1 MYLEGDK
8 WKNWHTRCSDA
19 AIKENKSEE
28 DTKLSTISVSK
39 LLEYAH
45 TALHHC
51 EINNLDPYKVPVFL
65 TLERDNNLYS
75 NIGLG
80 ICCSS
85 QLGTYVTLESSD
97 YYKMF
102 YVAPDSKPEVGEY
115 WRSRG
120 VGYDL
125 SGFVVSKL
133 AGERLTRLVKYVL
146 NTDEPLSHL
155 DYREFEPNWIQ
166 FKFQEE
172 EFNLELLDKLA
183 RANDN
188 IVNEAILRQCMIPK
202 KRQIYNFFDD
212 GKCSPS
218 RLYKAYVKKVIPFNK
233 ADIHLKIH
241 LVNSALDY
249 DWIWNGDTDYFIGC
263 YIPKYDN
270 HLVWFAR
277 TKYGTWFSMDI
288 QSNWQGGLLDVNRD
302 IQFSFNI
309 N

>member
-39 LLEYAH
+39 LLEYVH

-65 TLERDNNLYS
+65 TLDHNENLYS
-75 NIGLG
+75 YVGLS
-80 ICCSS
+80 ICSSS
-85 QLGTYVTLESSD
+85 QLGTYVTLGSSD

-166 FKFQEE
+166 FKFQKE

-183 RANDN
+183 KANDN
-188 IVNEAILRQCMIPK
+188 IVNEDILRQCMIPK

-241 LVNSALDY
+241 LVNSALNCS
-249 DWIWNGDTDYFIGC
+249 WIWNGDTDYFIGC
-263 YIPKYDN
+263 YIPEYDD
-270 HLVWFAR
+270 HLIWFAR

-302 IQFSFNI
+302 IQFSF
-309 N
+309 

>member
-19 AIKENKSEE
+19 TIKENKNEE

-85 QLGTYVTLESSD
+85 QLGTYVTLGSSD

-146 NTDEPLSHL
+146 NTDEPRSHL

-166 FKFQEE
+166 FKFQKE

-202 KRQIYNFFDD
+202 KKQIYNFFDD

-270 HLVWFAR
+270 HLIWFAR

-302 IQFSFNI
+302 VQFSF
-309 N
+309 

>member
-65 TLERDNNLYS
+65 TLECDENLYS

-85 QLGTYVTLESSD
+85 KLGTYVTLESSD

-146 NTDEPLSHL
+146 DTDEPLSHL

-166 FKFQEE
+166 FKFQKE
-172 EFNLELLDKLA
+172 EFNLELLDKLT

-188 IVNEAILRQCMIPK
+188 IVNEAILRQCMI
-202 KRQIYNFFDD
+202 
-212 GKCSPS
+212 
-218 RLYKAYVKKVIPFNK
+218 NK
-233 ADIHLKIH
+233 E
-241 LVNSALDY
+241 
-249 DWIWNGDTDYFIGC
+249 
-263 YIPKYDN
+263 
-270 HLVWFAR
+270 
-277 TKYGTWFSMDI
+277 
-288 QSNWQGGLLDVNRD
+288 
-302 IQFSFNI
+302 
-309 N
+309 

>member
-51 EINNLDPYKVPVFL
+51 EINNLDPNKVPVFL
-65 TLERDNNLYS
+65 TLDHNENLYS
-75 NIGLG
+75 YVGLS
-80 ICCSS
+80 ICSSS

-146 NTDEPLSHL
+146 DTDEPLSHL

-166 FKFQEE
+166 FKFQKE
-172 EFNLELLDKLA
+172 EFNLELLDKLT

-188 IVNEAILRQCMIPK
+188 IVNEAILRQCMI
-202 KRQIYNFFDD
+202 
-212 GKCSPS
+212 
-218 RLYKAYVKKVIPFNK
+218 NK
-233 ADIHLKIH
+233 E
-241 LVNSALDY
+241 
-249 DWIWNGDTDYFIGC
+249 
-263 YIPKYDN
+263 
-270 HLVWFAR
+270 
-277 TKYGTWFSMDI
+277 
-288 QSNWQGGLLDVNRD
+288 
-302 IQFSFNI
+302 
-309 N
+309 

>member
-146 NTDEPLSHL
+146 DTDEPLSHL

-166 FKFQEE
+166 FKFQKE

-188 IVNEAILRQCMIPK
+188 IVNEGILRQCMIPK

-270 HLVWFAR
+270 HLIWFAR

-302 IQFSFNI
+302 IQFSF
-309 N
+309 

>member
-8 WKNWHTRCSDA
+8 WKNWHTRCSDT

-85 QLGTYVTLESSD
+85 QLGTYVTLGSSD
-97 YYKMF
+97 YYKMS

-146 NTDEPLSHL
+146 DTDEPLSHL

-166 FKFQEE
+166 FKFQKE

-188 IVNEAILRQCMIPK
+188 IVNEAILRQCMINDSEK
-202 KRQIYNFFDD
+202 E
-212 GKCSPS
+212 
-218 RLYKAYVKKVIPFNK
+218 
-233 ADIHLKIH
+233 
-241 LVNSALDY
+241 
-249 DWIWNGDTDYFIGC
+249 TD
-263 YIPKYDN
+263 
-270 HLVWFAR
+270 L
-277 TKYGTWFSMDI
+277 
-288 QSNWQGGLLDVNRD
+288 
-302 IQFSFNI
+302 
-309 N
+309 

>member
-1 MYLEGDK
+1 ME
-8 WKNWHTRCSDA
+8 NWHTRCSDA

-65 TLERDNNLYS
+65 TLDHNENLYS
-75 NIGLG
+75 YVGLS
-80 ICCSS
+80 IYSSS
-85 QLGTYVTLESSD
+85 QLGTYVTLGSSD

-166 FKFQEE
+166 FKFQKE

-218 RLYKAYVKKVIPFNK
+218 RLYKAYIKKVIPFNK

-241 LVNSALDY
+241 LVNSALNCS
-249 DWIWNGDTDYFIGC
+249 WIWNGDTDYFIGC
-263 YIPKYDN
+263 YIPEYND
-270 HLVWFAR
+270 HLIWFAR

-302 IQFSFNI
+302 IQFSF
-309 N
+309 

>member
-45 TALHHC
+45 TALHHN
-51 EINNLDPYKVPVFL
+51 E
-65 TLERDNNLYS
+65 NLYS
-75 NIGLG
+75 YVGLS
-80 ICCSS
+80 ICSSS
-85 QLGTYVTLESSD
+85 QLGTYVTLGSSD

-166 FKFQEE
+166 FKFQKE

-183 RANDN
+183 KANDN
-188 IVNEAILRQCMIPK
+188 IVNEAILRQCMINDSE

-218 RLYKAYVKKVIPFNK
+218 RLYKAYIKKVIPFNK

-241 LVNSALDY
+241 LVNSAL
-249 DWIWNGDTDYFIGC
+249 NC
-263 YIPKYDN
+263 
-270 HLVWFAR
+270 
-277 TKYGTWFSMDI
+277 S
-288 QSNWQGGLLDVNRD
+288 WQGGLLDVNRD
-302 IQFSFNI
+302 IQFSF
-309 N
+309 

>member
-65 TLERDNNLYS
+65 TLDHNENLYS
-75 NIGLG
+75 YVGLS
-80 ICCSS
+80 ICSSS
-85 QLGTYVTLESSD
+85 QLGTYVTLGSSD

-146 NTDEPLSHL
+146 NIDEPLSHL

-166 FKFQEE
+166 FKFQKE

-188 IVNEAILRQCMIPK
+188 IVNEAILRQCMIMIPK

-218 RLYKAYVKKVIPFNK
+218 RLYKAYIKKVIPFNK

-241 LVNSALDY
+241 LVNSALNCS
-249 DWIWNGDTDYFIGC
+249 WIWNGDTDYFIGC
-263 YIPKYDN
+263 YIPEYDD
-270 HLVWFAR
+270 HLTWFAR

-302 IQFSFNI
+302 IQFSF
-309 N
+309 